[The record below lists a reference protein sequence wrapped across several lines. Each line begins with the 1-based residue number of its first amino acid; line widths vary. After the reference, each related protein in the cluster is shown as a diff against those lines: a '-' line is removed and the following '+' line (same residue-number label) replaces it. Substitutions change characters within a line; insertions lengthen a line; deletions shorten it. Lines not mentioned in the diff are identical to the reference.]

1 MTKILVVG
9 GGLTAAVTTSLL
21 KSAGSKA
28 PVVTVWDK
36 AKTVG
41 GRMSTLKCRFNPDLT
56 ADLGAQYISQT
67 PSSNRHVL
75 RISQHG
81 LNTSLSLYSSIG
93 CFMMNL

>member
-21 KSAGSKA
+21 KSAGSKT

-75 RISQHG
+75 PSIS
-81 LNTSLSLYSSIG
+81 LVNTAFKIPLYLFIP
-93 CFMMNL
+93 